1 MTEAAVARPAF
12 YHGWWIVAA
21 GFLCTLLTLGS
32 TTYAFGLFVEPL
44 SLEFGLTR
52 ADINSG
58 FIFLLLGFA
67 IWAPLVG
74 RLLDRLPARAV
85 MSCGAALFG
94 GGFVW
99 VAFAQSPLL
108 MGLIILGPV
117 SMGTVACGAL
127 AANAI
132 TSRWF
137 EIRRGRA
144 MGLLAVST
152 STGGFTM
159 PPLIAFLMENLG
171 WRTALVVQGL
181 MAAGLML
188 MVVMIFIRDRPS
200 DLQLAVDGGE
210 AHPVLH
216 TEQRRPNEKAWSFGS
231 LFGAGNFWLVAGGAG
246 ILLAA
251 DQALLASMIPYGMD
265 AGLSLQQ
272 ASFLM
277 SCLTFSAILGKLA
290 IGALA
295 DRVDKRW
302 LFCAV
307 ACCNLAFLAVLLME
321 PDFVV
326 MLVACSIIGVA
337 IGGTYPLWMTITA
350 DCFGAR
356 SFGTVM
362 GSMNLVVM
370 PFSIIAIRFIGEVFD
385 RTGSYDIA
393 FFAFMGTALL
403 SMALI
408 LAVRLPG
415 QLEAASRV

>member
-1 MTEAAVARPAF
+1 MSDSSHTRPAL
-12 YHGWWIVAA
+12 YHGWWIVIA
-21 GFLCTLLTLGS
+21 GFICTLLTIGS

-44 SLEFGLTR
+44 SKEFGLTR

-67 IWAPLVG
+67 VWAPIVG
-74 RLLDRLPARAV
+74 RLLDRLPARVV
-85 MSCGAALFG
+85 MSAGAALFA
-94 GGFVW
+94 GGFVL
-99 VAFAQSPLL
+99 VALADSPLV
-108 MGLIILGPV
+108 MGLMILGPV
-117 SMGTVACGAL
+117 SLGTVACGAL
-127 AANAI
+127 AANTI

-137 EIRRGRA
+137 QARRGRA

-152 STGGFTM
+152 SAGGFSM
-159 PPLIAFLMENLG
+159 PPLIALLMENFG
-171 WRTALVVQGL
+171 WRSALIVQGL

-188 MVVMIFIRDRPS
+188 LVVWLFIRDRPS
-200 DLQLAVDGGE
+200 DLRLVVDGGE
-210 AHPVLH
+210 AGPVLQ
-216 TEQRRPNEKAWSFGS
+216 TEDPGTADRIWSFGGLLGS
-231 LFGAGNFWLVAGGAG
+231 ANFWLVACGAG

-251 DQALLASMIPYGMD
+251 DQALLASMIPYGTD

-295 DRVDKRW
+295 DRVDKRL

-307 ACCNLAFLAVLLME
+307 AACNLIFLIVLLMG
-321 PDFVV
+321 PGYVV
-326 MLVACSIIGVA
+326 LLIACSIIGLA

-385 RTGSYDIA
+385 RTGNYQLA
-393 FFAFMGTALL
+393 FITFMGTAVV
-403 SMALI
+403 STVLI

-415 QLEAASRV
+415 KASVASRA